1 MFYLFETMLMNL
13 PSRWYQKH
21 SDMSETKFTLND
33 ISKTALAAII
43 VGNGKNSRSPEVG
56 KNTLTVWWQ
65 NIIRIS
71 FQNKIRTDWVDYM

>member
-13 PSRWYQKH
+13 PSRWYQKLFWYVGNKIYIKWYFKN
-21 SDMSETKFTLND
+21 ST
-33 ISKTALAAII
+33 AII